1 MQIKHLFKIYGSTAL
16 GYRFMFIRFFRFNRC
31 FEKGFVFKYWKICLL
46 CKSNYMH
53 WILRIY
59 KFNFVTLILV
69 KKKKQVHNY
78 GTNIKLIFYL
88 TISIETLCYFI
99 FHKIIF
105 YSLLEMNVNFEL
117 SILITLRRKPKKSEF
132 RYHRT
137 WQKLQKFILA

>member
-1 MQIKHLFKIYGSTAL
+1 MQIKHLYKIYESTAL
-16 GYRFMFIRFFRFNRC
+16 GYRLMFIRFFRFNRC
-31 FEKGFVFKYWKICLL
+31 FERGFVFKYWKICLL

-69 KKKKQVHNY
+69 KKKKQVPNH

-88 TISIETLCYFI
+88 IISIETLCYFI
-99 FHKIIF
+99 FHKINF
-105 YSLLEMNVNFEL
+105 YLLEINVNFER

-137 WQKLQKFILA
+137 WEKLQNLL